1 MKKIL
6 SLILGIT
13 VAATAFAQSQ
23 WTEVDAAEAA
33 DLIIEEA
40 QSHLGKPYKYGARGP
55 KSFDC
60 SGFAGYVYSRFG
72 YTLGR
77 SSRDQA
83 LDGREVSGD
92 MSELQ
97 KGDIIIFSGRKKGQ
111 VGHVGIFIDF
121 DTKTGTGRFIHADK
135 GGVRIS
141 LMSEPYYETRVMGV
155 RRILPDFVADYR
167 GGRYP
172 FEEEAQVSIVPDRI
186 DLSDGDLRVVVF
198 ESGKWAL
205 VDSEGRVSVPD
216 GAVSDRIV
224 LYPDGSWKAVPR
236 KMVKIPTLSGKSEK
250 SSETKN
256 DAAPQAAGGDA
267 AVSGQS
273 SGSRVEGADTT
284 SVTDSRP
291 ESAKSETPAVYHT
304 IVKGDTLYGI
314 SKKYGVSVKTICR
327 LNGISEK
334 TTLHLGRKLRI
345 K

>member
-6 SLILGIT
+6 SLLIGIT
-13 VAATAFAQSQ
+13 VAVTAFAQTQ
-23 WTEVDAAEAA
+23 WTELDAAEAA

-40 QSHLGKPYKYGARGP
+40 QTHLGKPYKYGARGP

-60 SGFAGYVYSRFG
+60 SGFAGYVYNRFG

-92 MSELQ
+92 LSELQ
-97 KGDIIIFSGRKKGQ
+97 KGDLIIFSGRKKGQ

-121 DTKTGTGRFIHADK
+121 DSKSGTGRFIHADK
-135 GGVRIS
+135 SGVRIS
-141 LMSEPYYETRVMGV
+141 MMSEPYYETRVMGV
-155 RRILPDFVADYR
+155 RRILPDFVADYS

-172 FEEEAQVSIVPDRI
+172 FEGEAQVSIAPDRL
-186 DLSDGDLRVVVF
+186 DLGEGDLRMVVF

-205 VDSEGRVSVPD
+205 VDSDGRVTMPG

-250 SSETKN
+250 GGETKN
-256 DAAPQAAGGDA
+256 DAASKAAGGDA
-267 AVSGQS
+267 AASGQQS
-273 SGSRVEGADTT
+273 DIRVEGAGPT
-284 SVTDSRP
+284 SVTGGGT
-291 ESAKSETPAVYHT
+291 ETVKAETPAVYHT

>member
-6 SLILGIT
+6 TMTAALL
-13 VAATAFAQSQ
+13 VAVTAYAQTQ

-33 DLIIEEA
+33 ELIIEEA

-60 SGFAGYVYSRFG
+60 SGFAGYVYNRFG

-97 KGDIIIFSGRKKGQ
+97 KGDLIIFSGRKKGQ

-121 DTKTGTGRFIHADK
+121 DTKNGVGRFIHADRA
-135 GGVRIS
+135 GVRIS
-141 LMSEPYYETRVMGV
+141 SMSEPYYETRVMGV
-155 RRILPDFVADYR
+155 RRILPDFIADS
-167 GGRYP
+167 GRDASYP
-172 FEEEAQVSIVPDRI
+172 YGKDAQVSIAPDRI
-186 DLSDGDLRVVVF
+186 DLGEGDLRLVVF
-198 ESGKWAL
+198 ETGGWAL
-205 VDSEGRVSVPD
+205 VDADGRITRPDKSSE
-216 GAVSDRIV
+216 DRIV
-224 LYPDGSWKAVPR
+224 LYPDGSWKSVQN
-236 KMVKIPTLSGKSEK
+236 KKVKIPTMSAKAKEKEAAEADSSANAGTSG
-250 SSETKN
+250 ETVN
-256 DAAPQAAGGDA
+256 GET
-267 AVSGQS
+267 VSGETAT
-273 SGSRVEGADTT
+273 GETVKTET
-284 SVTDSRP
+284 SK
-291 ESAKSETPAVYHT
+291 AETPAVYHT

-334 TTLHLGRKLRI
+334 TTLHLGRKLRV